1 MARVR
6 IHRVQLLGHA
16 IITDWYKY
24 VTEYKPKVVEDF
36 LPSGPDAEQLG
47 VEQLFDWQADSWE
60 TKNLAGAVEYGGVIK
75 ACGEKLFVQEAE
87 LCRQQIVHPN
97 PQRIVSNWG
106 ERLQSYWK
114 HGV

>member
-1 MARVR
+1 LARVR

-36 LPSGPDAEQLG
+36 LPPGPAAEQLG

-87 LCRQQIVHPN
+87 LRRQQIVHPN
-97 PQRIVSNWG
+97 PQRNRIKLG
-106 ERLQSYWK
+106 
-114 HGV
+114 